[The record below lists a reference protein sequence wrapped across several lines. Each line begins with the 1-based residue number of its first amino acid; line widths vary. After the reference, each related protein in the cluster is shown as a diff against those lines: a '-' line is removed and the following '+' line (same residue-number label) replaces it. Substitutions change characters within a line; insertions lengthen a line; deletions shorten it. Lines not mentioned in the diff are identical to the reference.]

1 MEERNMPRADF
12 ITSIGLIAFGIAV
25 LVLSIQ
31 MPRFE
36 EQGVNRFSVPG
47 IVPGFLGAIVAV
59 LGLVLFI
66 RSIIRKG
73 YKLGLDG
80 SAVRR
85 FFTAEMTKRFAVT
98 ILVSVAY
105 GWGMIGRI
113 NYEIATAIY
122 IFAFIVIF
130 DVKWKQGIKTQWK
143 KILIALIIAILVGGI
158 VGTTFRR
165 LFLVNLPGPDLFMR
179 R

>member
-12 ITSIGLIAFGIAV
+12 ITSIGLIAFGVAV
-25 LVLSIQ
+25 LVISIQ
-31 MPRFE
+31 MPRFG

-47 IVPGFLGAIVAV
+47 IVPGFLGSIVAV

-80 SAVRR
+80 AAVSR
-85 FFTAEMTKRFAVT
+85 FFKAEMTKRFAVT

-105 GWGMIGRI
+105 GWGLIGRI

-122 IFAFIVIF
+122 IFVFIVIF
-130 DVKWKQGIKTQWK
+130 DVKWRQGIKTQWK
-143 KILIALIIAILVGGI
+143 KILIAFIIAVLVGGV

-165 LFLVNLPGPDLFMR
+165 LFLVNLPGPDLF
-179 R
+179 

>member
-47 IVPGFLGAIVAV
+47 IVPGFLGSIVAV

-80 SAVRR
+80 AAVSR
-85 FFTAEMTKRFAVT
+85 FFKAEMTKRFAVT

-113 NYEIATAIY
+113 NYEVATAVY

-130 DVKWKQGIKTQWK
+130 DVKWRQGVKTQWK
-143 KILIALIIAILVGGI
+143 KILIAAIIAVLVGGV

-165 LFLVNLPGPDLFMR
+165 LFLVNLPGPDLF
-179 R
+179 

>member
-12 ITSIGLIAFGIAV
+12 ITSIGLIAFGVAV

-36 EQGVNRFSVPG
+36 EQGMNRFSVPG
-47 IVPGFLGAIVAV
+47 IVPGFLGSIVAV

-73 YKLGLDG
+73 YKLGVDAA
-80 SAVRR
+80 AVKR

-105 GWGMIGRI
+105 GWGLIGRV
-113 NYEIATAIY
+113 NYEISTAVY

-130 DVKWKQGIKTQWK
+130 DVKWRLGIKTQWK
-143 KILIALIIAILVGGI
+143 KILIAFIIAVLVGGI

-165 LFLVNLPGPDLFMR
+165 LFLVNLPGPDLF
-179 R
+179 

>member
-12 ITSIGLIAFGIAV
+12 ITSIGLIAFGIVV

-47 IVPGFLGAIVAV
+47 IVPGFLGSIVAV

-73 YKLGLDG
+73 YKLDLGG
-80 SAVRR
+80 AAVSG
-85 FFTAEMTKRFAVT
+85 FFKAEMTKRFAVT

-105 GWGMIGRI
+105 GWGMIGRV
-113 NYEIATAIY
+113 NYEVATALY

-130 DVKWKQGIKTQWK
+130 DVKWRQGIKTQWK

-165 LFLVNLPGPDLFMR
+165 LFLVNLPGPDLF
-179 R
+179 